1 MWLPLGQLYLMSLS
15 PPLLHLRAQKSA
27 TKRMLLPAMP
37 HTGLHPS
44 HLKHL
49 PSLLKAASRCFMFLR
64 FASSLV
70 PLSHS
75 IFTLFTVPYITSAA
89 TCGALFEW
97 ERTFMS
103 YS

>member
-15 PPLLHLRAQKSA
+15 PPRLQLLAQKSA
-27 TKRMLLPAMP
+27 TKRMLLPARP

-49 PSLLKAASRCFMFLR
+49 PSLLKAASRCFMLLR

-70 PLSHS
+70 

-97 ERTFMS
+97 ERNFMS